1 MSLDLPLVRGD
12 VDPSVALRETAA
24 PVALVRAG
32 EADVIVVDPAG
43 FVLLDEAGARPS
55 DTPTLRRLAGDEAAR
70 AAEGTT
76 ASSIAQFTMR
86 AMMDS
91 LKRGEGDAA
100 LLLTF
105 LEKGLYSPAEAH

>member
-12 VDPSVALRETAA
+12 VDPSVALRESAA
-24 PVALVRAG
+24 PVALVHAG
-32 EADVIVVDPAG
+32 EADAIVVDPAG

-76 ASSIAQFTMR
+76 ASFIPENPGLTRYSTGSSMW
-86 AMMDS
+86 M
-91 LKRGEGDAA
+91 GAA
-100 LLLTF
+100 SMPGF
-105 LEKGLYSPAEAH
+105 